1 MLNFDDEPA
10 IALVKAAPKGAPRR
24 CRLAVVGTD
33 LVTETGAVGKAPK
46 STTKPFASAQEA
58 RRAWDKAVH
67 DKLRDDFAFV
77 RPFDET
83 PVGGVV
89 LVAFASGAG
98 AGTLVDLSL
107 DGRFAV
113 TLGSDAKL
121 TRYHVEVIEVATGAR
136 RRVFEHSNPATQNF
150 VMAAF
155 FDATGE
161 AVYLAPRGETVRLD
175 LATGATTRVAGYRE
189 SVDGRFNPFMVQ
201 PHTDR
206 ARRRV
211 VVFDA
216 GTHVR
221 VLDRDDRVRFSVC
234 LASDTTECRAARI
247 SPSGRLLALYR
258 VSRGIAYGH
267 EDAKHDDTSVVEVW
281 DVDAGTL
288 RASLPMPT
296 PVGEVGFTPDDGT
309 LLVTEYF
316 SARGPIAYDLAT
328 GEERWRLHDPHR
340 PGELAACHAWEF
352 SPDGSRLAVGHGATG
367 LYEAATRAS
376 VPLEPAGMYRTPWVR
391 FSDDGRLL
399 ASAEGGLCV
408 VRRVR

>member
-10 IALVKAAPKGAPRR
+10 IELVKTSPRGAPRR
-24 CRLAVVGTD
+24 CRLAVVGAD
-33 LVTETGAVGKAPK
+33 LVTETGPVGKPAK
-46 STTKPFASAQEA
+46 ATTKPFTSEQEA
-58 RRAWDKAVH
+58 RRAWDKAVR

-77 RPFDET
+77 RPYGET
-83 PVGGVV
+83 PIGGVA

-98 AGTLVDLSL
+98 AGTLLDLSP

-113 TLGSDAKL
+113 TLGSDARL
-121 TRYHVEVIEVATGAR
+121 AGYHVEVIDVATGAR
-136 RRVFEHSNPATQNF
+136 RRVFEHTNPATQNF
-150 VMAAF
+150 VTAAF
-155 FDATGE
+155 FDATGG
-161 AVYLAPRGETVRLD
+161 AVYLAPRGETLRLD
-175 LATGATTRVAGYRE
+175 LATGAVARVAGYRE
-189 SVDGRFNPFMVQ
+189 SVDARFNPFVVR

-206 ARRRV
+206 ARRRF

-221 VLDRDDRVRFSVC
+221 VLDRKDRAVFSAC
-234 LASDTTECRAARI
+234 LASPTTECRAAGI
-247 SPSGRLLALYR
+247 SPSGHLLALYR

-281 DVDAGTL
+281 DVDTGAL

-296 PVGEVGFTPDDGT
+296 QVDAVGFTPDDDA
-309 LLVTEYF
+309 LLVTAYY
-316 SARGPIAYDLAT
+316 ARGPVAYDLAT
-328 GEERWRLHDPHR
+328 GEERWRLNDPHR
-340 PGELAACHAWEF
+340 PGELAACHAWAY
-352 SPDGSRLAVGHGATG
+352 SPDGSLLAVGHGVMG
-367 LYEAATRAS
+367 LYEAATRAP
-376 VPLEPAGMYRTPWVR
+376 VPLEPAGMHRTPWVR

>member
-10 IALVKAAPKGAPRR
+10 IALVKTAPKGAPRR
-24 CRLAVVGTD
+24 CRVAVVGTD
-33 LVTETGAVGKAPK
+33 LITETGPVGKAPK
-46 STTKPFASAQEA
+46 VATKPYASAHDA
-58 RRAWDKAVH
+58 RRAWDKAVR

-77 RPFDET
+77 RPYGET
-83 PVGGVV
+83 PLGGVM

-98 AGTLVDLSL
+98 AGTLLDLSP

-121 TRYHVEVIEVATGAR
+121 AGYHVEVIEVATGAR
-136 RRVFEHSNPATQNF
+136 RRVLEHTNPATQNF

-155 FDATGE
+155 FNATGG
-161 AVYLAPRGETVRLD
+161 AVYLAPRDETLRLD

-189 SVDGRFNPFMVQ
+189 SIDARFNPFVVQ

-206 ARRRV
+206 DRGRV

-221 VLDRDDRVRFSVC
+221 VLDRDDRVLFSAC
-234 LASDTTECRAARI
+234 LASSTTECRAARI
-247 SPSGRLLALYR
+247 SPSGHLLALYR

-267 EDAKHDDTSVVEVW
+267 EDATHDDTSVVEVW
-281 DVDAGTL
+281 DVDTGAL

-296 PVGEVGFTPDDGT
+296 QVDAVGFTPDDAT
-309 LLVTEYF
+309 LLVTEYY
-316 SARGPIAYDLAT
+316 ARGPVAYDLAT
-328 GEERWRLHDPHR
+328 GEERWRLNDPHR
-340 PGELAACHAWEF
+340 PGELASCHTWAY
-352 SPDGSRLAVGHGATG
+352 SPDGSLLAVGHSATG
-367 LYEAATRAS
+367 LYEAATRAP
-376 VPLEPAGMYRTPWVR
+376 VPLDPAGMYRTPWVR